1 MAGIPKRSPRLG
13 ELFASAGVALRV
25 IAVADHSNANDSS
38 ISIVANIDGITLFA
52 AGDLEL
58 EGQARAL
65 RALKRLPLDRIWSGA
80 GVDVMKGTHHGSAMQ
95 DPQLIEFLRPR
106 LTVFSV
112 GAENPYGHPTES
124 ALELYSR
131 YGRIVRTDQRRSLAL
146 AMRAGN
152 LIVVAQPDSPWAL

>member
-1 MAGIPKRSPRLG
+1 
-13 ELFASAGVALRV
+13 
-25 IAVADHSNANDSS
+25 
-38 ISIVANIDGITLFA
+38 
-52 AGDLEL
+52 
-58 EGQARAL
+58 
-65 RALKRLPLDRIWSGA
+65 
-80 GVDVMKGTHHGSAMQ
+80 MKGTHHGSAMQ

-124 ALELYSR
+124 ALELYGR